1 PSSVNVTQELIT
13 VQQTATTI
21 LNHDFNDAK
30 VQVHAVEVGAEKLT
44 EWYSESLSPI
54 LVDEEFNIKVSDG
67 GYEVKG
73 NNWDAFCTTI
83 QGRDLARAYRKHKLK
98 IFSANVRDYLGSRS
112 SDSNINNGIR
122 TSAENSSLEF
132 WAYNN
137 GVTVLVHEYKF
148 DETAKNLEVR
158 GMSIV
163 NGAQTT
169 GALGTLQRLPP
180 ESVKV
185 QARFI
190 KVKDADADLI
200 QNII

>member
-1 PSSVNVTQELIT
+1 YE
-13 VQQTATTI
+13 
-21 LNHDFNDAK
+21 
-30 VQVHAVEVGAEKLT
+30 
-44 EWYSESLSPI
+44 
-54 LVDEEFNIKVSDG
+54 IKGD
-67 GYEVKG
+67 
-73 NNWDAFCTTI
+73 NWNAFCTTI
-83 QGRDLARAYRKHKLK
+83 QGRDLARAYKKHKLK

-122 TSAENSSLEF
+122 NSAENSASEF

-148 DETAKNLEVR
+148 NEASKNLEIR

-169 GALGTLQRLPP
+169 GALGTLPRLPP

-200 QNII
+200 QNIIQY